1 MWLNLSLFA
10 APAVDD
16 IDIDRKN
23 NWIELANETGAWFI
37 WNYFKNLN
45 STVKNEDEQII
56 IITKEAWESFIK
68 ILKQNYKLI
77 LDYIIFKT
85 IKRAGFTPS
94 TKEDI
99 IRDQIEDITRGQI
112 KEAQFKKWYKNNFN
126 TALIFG
132 GEFEAHTMIR
142 WMNMDTEVRKYLDD
156 PTYILF
162 LKAKY

>member
-23 NWIELANETGAWFI
+23 NWIELANETGVWFI
-37 WNYFKNLN
+37 LNYFKNLN

-56 IITKEAWESFIK
+56 VITKEAWESFIK

-77 LDYIIFKT
+77 LDYIRFKT
-85 IKRAGFTPS
+85 IKRVGFTPS
-94 TKEDI
+94 TKEGI
-99 IRDQIEDITRGQI
+99 IRAQIEDITSGQI
-112 KEAQFKKWYKNNFN
+112 KEVHFKKWYKNTFN

-132 GEFEAHTMIR
+132 GEFEAHTRSR

>member
-23 NWIELANETGAWFI
+23 NWIEITYETGAWFI

-45 STVKNEDEQII
+45 STVKNEDDKII

-68 ILKQNYKLI
+68 TINQNYKLI
-77 LDYIIFKT
+77 LDYSISKKIVRSST
-85 IKRAGFTPS
+85 IPP
-94 TKEDI
+94 TKEWKL
-99 IRDQIEDITRGQI
+99 EHQI
-112 KEAQFKKWYKNNFN
+112 KEAQFQRWYKSTFN
-126 TALIFG
+126 TALVFG
-132 GEFEAHTMIR
+132 GEFEADTMIR
-142 WMNMDTEVRKYLDD
+142 WMNMDAEVRKYLDN